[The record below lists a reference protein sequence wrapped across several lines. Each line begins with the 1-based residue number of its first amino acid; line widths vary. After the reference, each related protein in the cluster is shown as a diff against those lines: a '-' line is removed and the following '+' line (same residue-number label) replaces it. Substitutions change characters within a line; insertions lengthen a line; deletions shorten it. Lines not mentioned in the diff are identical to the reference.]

1 MSLVDGEAIG
11 SSGFS
16 MGGVIGASISSLSHP
31 INDNYHHIKS
41 FYFHILM
48 NYPTT
53 TGMRLYEEN
62 ELHLW
67 AFSPSILDFY
77 FFYVTSISHYY
88 YIIGTNDTFFH

>member
-1 MSLVDGEAIG
+1 
-11 SSGFS
+11 
-16 MGGVIGASISSLSHP
+16 
-31 INDNYHHIKS
+31 
-41 FYFHILM
+41 M